1 MSKMFVISVL
11 AMREVDLM
19 NKVLAFSIS
28 GMGLTGAVLIISVAL
43 LFNTPI
49 GNVLKIVTV
58 GSTTAFVIF
67 TISALV
73 FRRRLGEKIE

>member
-1 MSKMFVISVL
+1 
-11 AMREVDLM
+11 M
-19 NKVLAFSIS
+19 NKVLAISIL
-28 GMGLTGAVLIISVAL
+28 GMGLTGAVLIISVAF

-49 GNVLKIVTV
+49 GIILKLVTA

-73 FRRRLGEKIE
+73 LRRRLDENSQ

>member
-1 MSKMFVISVL
+1 
-11 AMREVDLM
+11 M
-19 NKVLAFSIS
+19 NKILGFSIL

-49 GNVLKIVTV
+49 GNVLKIVTA

-67 TISALV
+67 AILALV
-73 FRRRLGEKIE
+73 LRRRLDEQAKRIIK

>member
-1 MSKMFVISVL
+1 
-11 AMREVDLM
+11 M
-19 NKVLAFSIS
+19 NKVLAYSIS

-49 GNVLKIVTV
+49 GNLLKLVTA

-73 FRRRLGEKIE
+73 LRRRLDEISKY

>member
-1 MSKMFVISVL
+1 
-11 AMREVDLM
+11 M